1 MKKNHWNWFALFTA
15 LLIVQQALAAEVP
28 VTRIVITP
36 AQQQT
41 LGIKVAEIAKDGN
54 LASQRLAGEVMIPV
68 SQERVVTASQSGL
81 VAALHVAAG
90 QQVKKGQVLAEVS
103 SPGMVGLQSE
113 YLQARTQHQL
123 AADMLARDKELYQ
136 EGIIAQ
142 RRFLTTQS
150 RYAETSAIL
159 SQRKQA
165 LLLAG
170 MSSAGISQLQ
180 KSGTMSS
187 SLALTTPIDGQVLEQ
202 MAKVGQWVEMAAPLY
217 RVATLSPLWLEIRAP
232 IGLLDKVRPGL
243 LVRVPNSGVEG
254 KLISVI
260 RNINKSDQTIQ
271 LRAEVSQGAE
281 KLYPGQYVEVEIVPE
296 HGPEA
301 VQQQFV
307 VPKSAVVRSGT
318 SYYVFVQSGEGFVA
332 TAVEVIREKSGQVSI
347 RADLS
352 GKEKVAVAGTAS
364 IKGKWL
370 GVGDE

>member
-1 MKKNHWNWFALFTA
+1 MKKNNWNSFALFIA
-15 LLIVQQALAAEVP
+15 LFIAQQGLAAEVP
-28 VTRIVITP
+28 ATQIVITP

-54 LASQRLAGEVMIPV
+54 LASQRLAAEVMIPV
-68 SQERVVTASQSGL
+68 SQERVITAPQSGL

-90 QQVKKGQVLAEVS
+90 QQVKKGQALAQIS
-103 SPGMVGLQSE
+103 SPDMVGLQSE
-113 YLQARTQHQL
+113 YLQAWTQHQL

-150 RYAETSAIL
+150 RHAETSAVL

-170 MSSAGISQLQ
+170 MSNAGISQLQ

-187 SLALTTPIDGQVLEQ
+187 SLTLTTPIDGQVLEQ
-202 MAKVGQWVEMAAPLY
+202 MAKVGQRVEMAAPLY

-232 IGLLDKVRPGL
+232 LDLLDAVRPGL

-260 RNINKSDQTIQ
+260 RNVNKNDQTIQ

-281 KLYPGQYVEVEIVPE
+281 KLYPGQYAEVEIVGAHDIE
-296 HGPEA
+296 SA
-301 VQQQFV
+301 QQQFV
-307 VPKSAVVRSGT
+307 LPKFAVVRSGT
-318 SYYVFVQSGEGFVA
+318 HYYIFVQNAQGFIA
-332 TAVEVIREKSGQVSI
+332 TMVEVVSEKSGMVSI
-347 RADLS
+347 RAELS
-352 GKEKVAVAGTAS
+352 GKEKVAVAGTAA

>member
-1 MKKNHWNWFALFTA
+1 MKKNNWNSFALFIA
-15 LLIVQQALAAEVP
+15 LFIAQQGLAAEVP
-28 VTRIVITP
+28 ATQIVITP

-54 LASQRLAGEVMIPV
+54 LASQRLAAEVMIPV
-68 SQERVVTASQSGL
+68 SQERVITAPQSGL

-90 QQVKKGQVLAEVS
+90 QQVKKGQALAQIS
-103 SPGMVGLQSE
+103 SPDMVGLQSE
-113 YLQARTQHQL
+113 YLQAWTQHQL

-142 RRFLTTQS
+142 RRFLMTQS
-150 RYAETSAIL
+150 RHAETSAVL

-170 MSSAGISQLQ
+170 MSNAGISQLQ

-187 SLALTTPIDGQVLEQ
+187 SLTLTTPIDGQVLEQ
-202 MAKVGQWVEMAAPLY
+202 MAKVGQRVEMAAPLY

-232 IGLLDKVRPGL
+232 LDLLDAVRPGL

-260 RNINKSDQTIQ
+260 RNVNKNDQTIQ

-281 KLYPGQYVEVEIVPE
+281 KLYPGQYAEVEIVGAHDIE
-296 HGPEA
+296 NA
-301 VQQQFV
+301 QQQFV
-307 VPKSAVVRSGT
+307 LPKSAVVRSGT
-318 SYYVFVQSGEGFVA
+318 HYYIFVQNAQGFIA
-332 TAVEVIREKSGQVSI
+332 TMVEVVSEKSGMVSI
-347 RADLS
+347 RAELS
-352 GKEKVAVAGTAS
+352 GKEKVAVAGTAA